1 LLKSSSRERANSG
14 KPSSSSFATD
24 AEAMMAEAGDD
35 SAGLPVGM
43 PRGLYLWGGVG
54 SGKTMLMEAFLES
67 LPAGVRG

>member
-1 LLKSSSRERANSG
+1 
-14 KPSSSSFATD
+14 
-24 AEAMMAEAGDD
+24 MAEAGDD